1 MSNSAKRQSY
11 REFLK
16 EAASRYQNAGEVI
29 KQAADEEA
37 LNGIKDPDSKGT
49 TSIPGFGDGSN
60 RSAQS
65 LPENRSNMGEPNK
78 DRNIINVTDP
88 NGTGQGEYIQPR
100 DGDALDNAATSPT
113 TPLEKMS
120 SIAAQLKASAEA
132 MKSAFSKSAAQ
143 AEQAPVQAEQAP
155 VQTEQAPA
163 AEQAPAQ
170 TEQAPAQEAAPQEKQ
185 ASPGFGN
192 TDMPTSLDNPDIM
205 SKLAATAYV
214 ALGTEDGARAL
225 TEALEK
231 QAGAE
236 EARAIIY
243 QLSQDLEKEAAAA
256 AAYNE
261 ELAKQASVQ
270 SLIARQQAEQ
280 VYAAQQYEMQKQAA
294 AAQQASAKPQGI
306 PYVEFQ
312 KAAMADMAHNEWCKF
327 FNDSPLQKQA
337 YAQGAADGDA
347 AAAAMAEGGEP
358 DIPGAGDVT
367 ADDVVAYLQQLVESG
382 QIQQEEAEAVLQT
395 LGAAADDGVDPQEF
409 ADALRQAVESGQVS
423 PEEAEVIAQQYMAQF
438 GGGEGA
444 PAGAP
449 DGGAEVP
456 PGAEEEAAAAAAQD
470 PVAAGA
476 AAEGVQKAASIVKG
490 LWGNNN

>member
-65 LPENRSNMGEPNK
+65 LPENMSNMGEPNK

-132 MKSAFSKSAAQ
+132 MKSALGKSAAQ
-143 AEQAPVQAEQAP
+143 AEQAPAS
-155 VQTEQAPA
+155 EQAPA
-163 AEQAPAQ
+163 K
-170 TEQAPAQEAAPQEKQ
+170 EAAPQEKQ

-192 TDMPTSLDNPDIM
+192 TDMPASLDSPDIM

-236 EARAIIY
+236 EARAIIA
-243 QLSQDLEKEAAAA
+243 QLSHDLEKEAAAA

-261 ELAKQASVQ
+261 ELAKQASLQ
-270 SLIARQQAEQ
+270 SVIARQRAEQ
-280 VYAAQQYEMQKQAA
+280 VYAAQQQSVLQKQAA
-294 AAQQASAKPQGI
+294 AQPAVQQQGI
-306 PYVEFQ
+306 PYEEFQ
-312 KAAMADMAHNEWCKF
+312 KAAAGNMAHNEWLNY

-337 YAQGAADGDA
+337 YAQGAADGEA
-347 AAAAMAEGGEP
+347 AADAMAEGGEP

-438 GGGEGA
+438 GAGDEAAAGEGA
-444 PAGAP
+444 G
-449 DGGAEVP
+449 EVP
-456 PGAEEEAAAAAAQD
+456 PGAEEEAAMAAAQD

-476 AAEGVQKAASIVKG
+476 AAEGVQKAASVVKG
-490 LWGNNN
+490 LWGGNN

>member
-1 MSNSAKRQSY
+1 MSNSAQRQSY
-11 REFLK
+11 RNFLK
-16 EAASRYQNAGEVI
+16 EAASRYRNAGEVI

-60 RSAQS
+60 RSALS
-65 LPENRSNMGEPNK
+65 LPENKSNMEEPNK
-78 DRNIINVTDP
+78 DRNIINVTNP

-100 DGDALDNAATSPT
+100 DGDALDDAATSPT

-120 SIAAQLKASAEA
+120 SIAAALKASAESMKNA
-132 MKSAFSKSAAQ
+132 LGKSASQ
-143 AEQAPVQAEQAP
+143 AEQAPAK
-155 VQTEQAPA
+155 
-163 AEQAPAQ
+163 
-170 TEQAPAQEAAPQEKQ
+170 EAAPQEKQ
-185 ASPGFGN
+185 ASPGFSN
-192 TDMPTSLDNPDIM
+192 ADMPDNLDSPDIM

-214 ALGTEDGARAL
+214 ALGTEEGARAL

-236 EARAIIY
+236 EARAIIN
-243 QLSQDLEKEAAAA
+243 QLSAELEKEAAAA

-261 ELAKQASVQ
+261 EMARQE
-270 SLIARQQAEQ
+270 SLIARQR
-280 VYAAQQYEMQKQAA
+280 AAQQYGLQKQAS
-294 AAQQASAKPQGI
+294 AQPAVQPQGI
-306 PYVEFQ
+306 PYAEFQ
-312 KAAMADMAHNEWCKF
+312 KAAAGNMAHNEWLNY
-327 FNDSPLQKQA
+327 FNDSPMQKQA
-337 YAQGAADGDA
+337 YAQGAADGEA
-347 AAAAMAEGGEP
+347 AADAMAEGGEP

-382 QIQQEEAEAVLQT
+382 QIQQEEAEAVLQA

-438 GGGEGA
+438 GAGDEAAAGEGA
-444 PAGAP
+444 G
-449 DGGAEVP
+449 EVP
-456 PGAEEEAAAAAAQD
+456 PGAEEEAAMAAAQD

-476 AAEGVQKAASIVKG
+476 AAEGVQKAASVVKG
-490 LWGNNN
+490 LWENN

>member
-1 MSNSAKRQSY
+1 MSNSAQRQSY
-11 REFLK
+11 RNFLK
-16 EAASRYQNAGEVI
+16 EAASRYRNAGEVI

-60 RSAQS
+60 RSALS
-65 LPENRSNMGEPNK
+65 LPENKSNMEEPNK
-78 DRNIINVTDP
+78 DRNIINVTNP

-100 DGDALDNAATSPT
+100 DGDALDDAATSPT

-120 SIAAQLKASAEA
+120 SIAAALKASAES
-132 MKSAFSKSAAQ
+132 MKNALGKSAAQ
-143 AEQAPVQAEQAP
+143 APVQQAPETA
-155 VQTEQAPA
+155 
-163 AEQAPAQ
+163 
-170 TEQAPAQEAAPQEKQ
+170 
-185 ASPGFGN
+185 GFSN
-192 TDMPTSLDNPDIM
+192 ADMPDNLDSPDIM

-214 ALGTEDGARAL
+214 ALGTEEGAKAL

-236 EARAIIY
+236 EARAIIN
-243 QLSQDLEKEAAAA
+243 QLSVELEKEAAMA

-261 ELAKQASVQ
+261 EM
-270 SLIARQQAEQ
+270 ARQESLAARQYAAQ
-280 VYAAQQYEMQKQAA
+280 QYAAQQYELQKQAS
-294 AAQQASAKPQGI
+294 AQPAVQPQGI
-306 PYVEFQ
+306 PYAEFQ
-312 KAAMADMAHNEWCKF
+312 KAAAGNMAHNEWLNY
-327 FNDSPLQKQA
+327 FNDSPMQKQA
-337 YAQGAADGDA
+337 YAQGAVDGEA
-347 AAAAMAEGGEP
+347 AADAMAEGGEP

-438 GGGEGA
+438 GVGDEA
-444 PAGAP
+444 AAEEEAG
-449 DGGAEVP
+449 EVP
-456 PGAEEEAAAAAAQD
+456 PGAEEEAAMAAAQD

-476 AAEGVQKAASIVKG
+476 AAEGVQKAASVVKG
-490 LWGNNN
+490 LWENN